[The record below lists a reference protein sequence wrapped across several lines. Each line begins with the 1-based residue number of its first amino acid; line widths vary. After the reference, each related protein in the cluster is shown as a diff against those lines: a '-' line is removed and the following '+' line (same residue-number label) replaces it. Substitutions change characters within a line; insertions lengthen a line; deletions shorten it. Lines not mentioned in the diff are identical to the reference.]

1 MISNSVKKGPVRIA
15 NETATDWTCANPY
28 TKTNVN
34 VAQGPRT
41 GNAGTMSKRRDFV
54 AAKESREPIATMIED
69 AFAARENRDYADRTF
84 PKQGAIEPD
93 VKPRRLRS

>member
-1 MISNSVKKGPVRIA
+1 MINNSVKKGPVRIA
-15 NETATDWTCANPY
+15 NETASTWTCANPY

-41 GNAGTMSKRRDFV
+41 GNPGTMSKRRDFV

-69 AFAARENRDYADRTF
+69 AFAAREQRDYADKTF

-93 VKPRRLRS
+93 VKPRRFKR